1 MGEAVQDSRANS
13 GDEVDNTLEEE
24 DSDYSRTDSEMGMV
38 RKRLTTT
45 PI

>member
-1 MGEAVQDSRANS
+1 MQDSRANS
-13 GDEVDNTLEEE
+13 GEEVGNTLEEE